1 MRYLLIAF
9 VGIILASCGTKVPFT
24 NQVRDEF
31 GLDSAEKLKN
41 VQFYTSATIKLER
54 SSSSGD
60 SGTNSDGTLVSSSS
74 ESQDLVIIPVG
85 TQCVFENISGDG
97 DISVRFEVG
106 AGNFLTFE
114 LRGDQPSS
122 KYYLV
127 ADWNNKRGTLEYG
140 NVEYTAIDASSAAY
154 LMVMKKNLKKVKRDA
169 RVVKG
174 MKV

>member
-1 MRYLLIAF
+1 MKYLAIIF
-9 VGIILASCGTKVPFT
+9 TGIILASCGTKVPFT
-24 NQVRDEF
+24 RQVQDEF
-31 GLDSAEKLKN
+31 GLDSSDKMKK
-41 VQFYTSATIKLER
+41 VQFYTSATIKLE
-54 SSSSGD
+54 SKSSSGD
-60 SGTNSDGTLVSSSS
+60 SGTNDDGTLVSSSS
-74 ESQDLVIIPVG
+74 ENQDLVIIPIG
-85 TQCVFENISGDG
+85 TQCVFEGMNENG

-122 KYYLV
+122 KFYLQ
-127 ADWNNKRGTLEYG
+127 ASWSNKRGTLEYG
-140 NVEYTAIDASSAAY
+140 NKEYTAVDASSTAY